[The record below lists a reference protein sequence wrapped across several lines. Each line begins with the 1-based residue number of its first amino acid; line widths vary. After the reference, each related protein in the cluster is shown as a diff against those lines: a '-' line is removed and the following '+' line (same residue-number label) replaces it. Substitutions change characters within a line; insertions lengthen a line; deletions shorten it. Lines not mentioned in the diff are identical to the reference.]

1 MAVAPSNSDFLVR
14 YPEFAGAPSALVTA
28 RLAEAARST
37 NSTVFQS
44 AELCTDAVMLL
55 GAILLLRSPAGR
67 KMRTESPEQYLTWEY
82 ELRKLQRSATIGL
95 RVW

>member
-1 MAVAPSNSDFLVR
+1 MVR
-14 YPEFAGAPSALVTA
+14 YPEFAGAPEALLTA
-28 RLAEAARST
+28 RLAEAARRT
-37 NSTVFQS
+37 NADVFQS
-44 AELCTDAVMLL
+44 EDLATDAVMLA

-67 KMRTESPEQYLTWEY
+67 KMRTESPEQFLTWEY